1 MHDTVITTIITAHVA
16 PSLEAQVRQ
25 AGRVTGARCATGRS
39 LLCRLV
45 SGWREMMPGLSSDRL
60 LSGRAPKP
68 RQTTHSLPNEAEQSN
83 APGVSRGKRVHPAWW
98 GRRPPA
104 RLSCPGAH
112 AAPLCPACL
121 GSEGALAEDWQS
133 WVPLCPVCPQEGK
146 SCGVGGQAWL
156 CLARL
161 GSYPR
166 LSLSPVGGPED
177 TYCSCSGGASLFS
190 GRREDG
196 LW

>member
-1 MHDTVITTIITAHVA
+1 MSHPHWK
-16 PSLEAQVRQ
+16 PKS
-25 AGRVTGARCATGRS
+25 GRRGMPLGPGCTTGRS

-45 SGWREMMPGLSSDRL
+45 SGWREMMPGPRFDRL
-60 LSGRAPKP
+60 LWCSAPKP
-68 RQTTHSLPNEAEQSN
+68 RRTTHSLLNEAELSN
-83 APGVSRGKRVHPAWW
+83 AHGGSGGKRVRSAWW

-112 AAPLCPACL
+112 AAPLCPACF
-121 GSEGALAEDWQS
+121 GSEEAPAEDRQS

-156 CLARL
+156 CRAHS
-161 GSYPR
+161 GSYPQ

-177 TYCSCSGGASLFS
+177 NHCSCSGGASLFS
-190 GRREDG
+190 GWREDG

>member
-1 MHDTVITTIITAHVA
+1 M
-16 PSLEAQVRQ
+16 SL
-25 AGRVTGARCATGRS
+25 GPGCATGRS

-45 SGWREMMPGLSSDRL
+45 SGWREMMPGLRFDRL
-60 LSGRAPKP
+60 LSCGAPKP

-83 APGVSRGKRVHPAWW
+83 AHGGSRGKRVHPAWW

-104 RLSCPGAH
+104 RLSCPDAH
-112 AAPLCPACL
+112 AARLCPACS
-121 GSEGALAEDWQS
+121 GSKGALAEDRQS
-133 WVPLCPVCPQEGK
+133 WVPLWPVCPQEGK
-146 SCGVGGQAWL
+146 SCGVGGQAWP
-156 CLARL
+156 CLAHV
-161 GSYPR
+161 GSYPQ

-177 TYCSCSGGASLFS
+177 NYRSCCGGASLLS